1 MTSTASTDEHPEV
14 AEISAF
20 TEGILP
26 PERTAALR
34 GHLADCVVC
43 TDVRDSLDEIR
54 NLLGNLP
61 GPPRMP
67 ADVAERIDAALAA
80 EALINATAPD
90 SAPAAAPTPTRT
102 SATAAKTHV
111 SRETAPSAHRPA
123 GRAPASAGP
132 GRTRPR
138 RRWGRTLLATAS
150 AAAVLA
156 LGGLFVSSL
165 GSSHSGGSGG
175 HATAGA
181 EQPGAFSGTALPA
194 KVHELLNYGGT
205 AASPKSGGHAEET
218 PFASHAAPTP
228 SCVLKG
234 TGRTGT
240 PLAFSQ
246 GTYEGHAAYL
256 VVLPHPSDSARVD
269 AFVVDASCVTTGSS
283 APGHLLTQQ
292 TYSRG

>member
-14 AEISAF
+14 SEISAF
-20 TEGILP
+20 AEGILP
-26 PERTAALR
+26 PERTAILR

-67 ADVAERIDAALAA
+67 ADVAGRIDAALAA

-90 SAPAAAPTPTRT
+90 STSAAAPTPTQP

-123 GRAPASAGP
+123 GHAPASTGP
-132 GRTRPR
+132 GRTGPR
-138 RRWGRTLLATAS
+138 RRRGRTLLATAS

-156 LGGLFVSSL
+156 LGGLFVNSL
-165 GSSHSGGSGG
+165 GSSHSSSEGR
-175 HATAGA
+175 ATAGA
-181 EQPGAFSGTALPA
+181 QQPGAFSGTALPT
-194 KVHELLNYGGT
+194 KVHELLDNGGT
-205 AASPKSGGHAEET
+205 AASPKSGGNAEET
-218 PFASHAAPTP
+218 PFATHAAPAP

-234 TGRTGT
+234 TGQTGT

-246 GTYEGHAAYL
+246 GMYEGHAAYL
-256 VVLPHPSDSARVD
+256 VLLPHPSDSAQVD
-269 AFVVDASCVTTGSS
+269 AYVVDASCVSTGSS
-283 APGHLLTQQ
+283 TPGHLLTQQ
-292 TYSRG
+292 TYSRR